1 MKIQVNQIRPGIVID
16 YNNSQWLVIKTQH
29 VKPGKGGAFN
39 QIEMR
44 DIRNGSKTNVRLRTQ
59 TTVEKLNTSEREFQY
74 LFNDGEKYTFMDP
87 ESFDQIELNK
97 SVVLENSIYL
107 KEGMLIKINSIEN
120 EPIGISLP
128 ETMVF
133 EVIESEP
140 VVKGQ
145 TAASSNKPAV
155 LENGLRIMVPPFVE
169 QGNKVVVNTSDG
181 TYLKRAD

>member
-1 MKIQVNQIRPGIVID
+1 MKISGNEIRVGMLLEHKND
-16 YNNSQWLVIKTQH
+16 LWLVLKTQH

-59 TTVEKLNTSEREFQY
+59 TTVEKLNTSEEEFQY
-74 LFNDGEKYTFMDP
+74 LFNDGEKYTFMNP
-87 ESFDQIELNK
+87 QNFEQIELNK
-97 SVVLENSIYL
+97 SLISESSIYL
-107 KEGMLIKINSIEN
+107 KEGISIKINSIEN

-128 ETMVF
+128 ETMIF
-133 EVIESEP
+133 EVIEAEP

-155 LENGLRIMVPPFVE
+155 LENGLRVMVPPFVE
-169 QGNKVVVNTSDG
+169 QGSKIVVNTSDG

>member
-74 LFNDGEKYTFMDP
+74 LFNDGEK
-87 ESFDQIELNK
+87 
-97 SVVLENSIYL
+97 IYIY
-107 KEGMLIKINSIEN
+107 G
-120 EPIGISLP
+120 P
-128 ETMVF
+128 
-133 EVIESEP
+133 
-140 VVKGQ
+140 
-145 TAASSNKPAV
+145 
-155 LENGLRIMVPPFVE
+155 
-169 QGNKVVVNTSDG
+169 
-181 TYLKRAD
+181 

>member
-16 YNNSQWLVIKTQH
+16 YNNSQWIVLKTQH

-59 TTVEKLNTSEREFQY
+59 TTVEKLNTSEEEFQY
-74 LFNDGEKYTFMDP
+74 LFNDGEKYTFMNP
-87 ESFDQIELNK
+87 QNFEQIELNK
-97 SVVLENSIYL
+97 SLISESSIYL
-107 KEGMLIKINSIEN
+107 KEGISIKINSIEN

-128 ETMVF
+128 ETMIF
-133 EVIESEP
+133 EVIEAEP

-155 LENGLRIMVPPFVE
+155 LENGLRVMVPPFVE
-169 QGNKVVVNTSDG
+169 QGSKIVVNTSDG